1 MKRKRPL
8 PTSLSRL
15 HEPLHVREAEVAADV
30 MDLEVVAPR
39 AARAHGLDA
48 EHGDALLAEPGG
60 GLLGQARKVRQIA
73 VGAIAAAIEVHVQED
88 GVLRL
93 DGNAR
98 GLLRLLE
105 VLDRDVRLERLVR
118 EVEADGLGEEVL
130 ERHLVD
136 ALGARPRIE
145 VHGSVDVRAG
155 VVANGQRQRGG
166 GELVAVGLAD
176 FLMRAEGRD
185 DDGRMRHDARHLV
198 IDLTTE
204 VDELHGSSERNR
216 ARMEVSS

>member
-1 MKRKRPL
+1 MVMPFL
-8 PTSLSRL
+8 PSQ
-15 HEPLHVREAEVAADV
+15 VAE
-30 MDLEVVAPR
+30 
-39 AARAHGLDA
+39 
-48 EHGDALLAEPGG
+48 
-60 GLLGQARKVRQIA
+60 LLGQARKVREIA

-88 GVLRL
+88 GVLGL

-136 ALGARPRIE
+136 PLGAGPRIE
-145 VHGSVDVRAG
+145 MHGSVDVRAG

-166 GELVAVGLAD
+166 
-176 FLMRAEGRD
+176 
-185 DDGRMRHDARHLV
+185 
-198 IDLTTE
+198 
-204 VDELHGSSERNR
+204 
-216 ARMEVSS
+216 